1 MFKLIWFLYVLSFS
15 HYAFSVVLE
24 TGLFKPDFLNR
35 IFLHQESGELGL
47 IKRV

>member
-1 MFKLIWFLYVLSFS
+1 MFSLLAITPFQF
-15 HYAFSVVLE
+15 FFE